1 MKMKNP
7 FQLILY
13 AAVFLFT
20 AASIALA
27 GQILWVTSE
36 SADLKAERSISS
48 ETIAELDRGAELA
61 VKALESRWYQVTTED
76 GKTGW
81 VYRGKVSETEP
92 EAADQA
98 KKEEGGG
105 IGGLLGG
112 LGGSSVE
119 TETADSARSIRGLSP
134 EAEAYA
140 EKTGTPK
147 QSREA
152 LDRVLSTSIS
162 ENEIESFLK
171 SGKIGEYA
179 E

>member
-1 MKMKNP
+1 M
-7 FQLILY
+7 LY
-13 AAVFLFT
+13 AAVLCL
-20 AASIALA
+20 AMVSIAAA
-27 GQILWVTSE
+27 GQTLWVTSE

-48 ETIAELDRGAELA
+48 NTVTELDRGAELS
-61 VKALESRWYQVTTED
+61 VLSYESRWYQVKTKN

-81 VYRGKVSETEP
+81 VYRGKVSETQP
-92 EAADQA
+92 EVSGSEEKD
-98 KKEEGGG
+98 EGGG

-119 TETADSARSIRGLSP
+119 TDAADSARSIRGLSP
-134 EAEAYA
+134 EARAYA

-152 LDRVLSTSIS
+152 LDNVLSLSIS

-171 SGKIGEYA
+171 NGHIGEYA